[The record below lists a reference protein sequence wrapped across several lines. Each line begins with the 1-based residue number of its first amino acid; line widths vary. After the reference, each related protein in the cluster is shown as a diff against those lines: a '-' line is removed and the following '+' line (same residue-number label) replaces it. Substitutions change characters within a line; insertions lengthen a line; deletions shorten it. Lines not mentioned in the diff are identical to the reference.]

1 MTHPTIAVRLSPYQ
15 FDSSRKLDEQPD
27 RKRNFAA
34 VRMLEDGFVFDDV
47 LMKYRQGN
55 NGTGSLVIDGAGW
68 KTLMARIFGF
78 SERQQARLDTYLK
91 LIEQTAIEHAS
102 SGAPRPTTFEEQL
115 AANHFKISQ
124 LKGGFSIGERTY
136 EVAKD
141 RGKPYVVETTSTNK
155 QFFLLFMQSR
165 EEFAQVGNTVNAI
178 KLGLE
183 GLHEAKRELKAARA
197 SPVSSQS
204 VRRLLDDP
212 VPVLRLDELDDARD
226 ELLPLDEKIRKAA
239 EAGIDEI
246 SYGAQNTSSSQAAE
260 RTGRYAQKRSVP
272 ALSASLREKLLNNIA
287 ADMDKRRFG
296 EMTVGQFTAEER
308 MRQRDEVDA
317 PEH

>member
-1 MTHPTIAVRLSPYQ
+1 MTYPTVAVRLSPYQ
-15 FDSSRKLDEQPD
+15 FDSSREASEQPD
-27 RKRNFAA
+27 RGHNFAA
-34 VRMLEDGFVFDDV
+34 VRMLEDGFVFDGV

-55 NGTGSLVIDGAGW
+55 DGTGSLVIDGAGW

-91 LIEQTAIEHAS
+91 LIEQTAVEQAS
-102 SGAPRPTTFEEQL
+102 SGAARPTTFEEQL
-115 AANHFKISQ
+115 DADHFKISQ

-165 EEFAQVGNTVNAI
+165 EEFARVGNTVNAI

-183 GLHEAKRELKAARA
+183 GLHEAKRELKAALA
-197 SPVSSQS
+197 SQVSSPS

-212 VPVLRLDELDDARD
+212 LPVLRLDELDDARD
-226 ELLPLDEKIRKAA
+226 ELLPLEKKIRKAA
-239 EAGIDEI
+239 KAGIDEI
-246 SYGAQNTSSSQAAE
+246 SYGAQNTSSSQPDE
-260 RTGRYAQKRSVP
+260 RVGRYPQKRSVP
-272 ALSASLREKLLNNIA
+272 APSASLRKKLLNNIA
-287 ADMDKRRFG
+287 ADMNKRCFG
-296 EMTVGQFTAEER
+296 EMTVGEFTAEER
-308 MRQRDEVDA
+308 MRHRDEVDA
-317 PEH
+317 SEH